1 MMQRWRLYCKRAL
14 LGGVISLVAGCSVFP
29 KPDPQ
34 ARYTFPPTTIQA
46 EVPTQ
51 PGVLFVGVPQANR
64 LISSNLFLIQTEE
77 GEIKAY
83 KGTLWADNTPAI
95 VRERLVNAF
104 TDVQLFEAIS
114 ADAVLRSNQTLD
126 TYIQS
131 FQVQLDQNGRPT
143 VQIQINA
150 KLVDSASS
158 SILKAKR
165 FYSTQVAA
173 STDIQDVVKAF
184 GQASD
189 QLSLDLIHWLQPS

>member
-1 MMQRWRLYCKRAL
+1 MMQRWRLYCKAVL
-14 LGGVISLVAGCSVFP
+14 LGGLISLMAGCSVFP

-34 ARYTFPPTTIQA
+34 ARYTFPPVTLQA
-46 EVPTQ
+46 QVPTQ

-83 KGTLWADNTPAI
+83 KGTLWADNVPTI
-95 VRERLVNAF
+95 VRERLVSAF

-114 ADAVLRSNQTLD
+114 ADAVLRSDRTLD
-126 TYIQS
+126 TYIQA
-131 FQVQLDQNGRPT
+131 FQVQLDQGQPT
-143 VQIQINA
+143 VQIQVDA

-158 SILKAKR
+158 TILKSKR
-165 FYSTQVAA
+165 FYSHHVAA
-173 STDIQDVVKAF
+173 STEVLDVVKAF

-189 QLSLDLIHWLQPS
+189 QLSLDLIHWLQP